1 MDLAK
6 MDSFA
11 RKMDVH
17 VKALSRAID
26 DGDAELAKSHLQ
38 EVLKVGTFLNDDLHF
53 LIETSSFCLICR
65 STSSIE

>member
-1 MDLAK
+1 

-38 EVLKVGTFLNDDLHF
+38 EVLKVGTFLKKNLTIKKI
-53 LIETSSFCLICR
+53 LKLQLQMQTKEV
-65 STSSIE
+65 